1 MIENQTSADLLKL
14 IQGLAAVLAQGTAE
28 ENHLSAAVEKIG
40 QHFNLSRCLLFVLS
54 DNNQTI
60 EIAGQFNASD
70 LQKLTTQKYAFSQST
85 KLYQLLSQGKPFVLS
100 ELSESHIEASFLD
113 HLLAHIGIGEA
124 EKLAVFPIYVQSKL
138 VGCLCQQESQKRQG
152 FRTELLPAGESIAQ
166 ILSLAIARNQAK
178 ATASIEKQVQA
189 APGKLTASGD
199 QLAKHEQMIS
209 AISRQLAWERTARQ
223 IICRLHATVDKDAV
237 LQAAVDCLGQV
248 LSVSHCLIVKSDG
261 ATSPVVTHEYAE
273 GDNSPLGLGRTSQ
286 FPASAISC
294 FRHKTMAIG
303 ELTGQMKPIEL
314 SREDLEH
321 LSESGIHS
329 MVGTPIG
336 EDGLHGLV
344 IVLFSNRARK
354 WSQLEIELLE
364 TVANQC
370 AVALKHAETYA
381 QLKDQLFKMDVIGN
395 LTQQLTNALE
405 LAAHSSK
412 APGELEAKRREPPAQ
427 LSQREMEVLKLIA
440 QGLANREIA
449 QRLFLTESTV
459 ELHASRIRKKLKLKS
474 RTALV
479 KYAYDYHLV

>member
-1 MIENQTSADLLKL
+1 MIENQISSDLLRL
-14 IQGLAAVLAQGTAE
+14 IQELAHLFGKSGEHDNQLSLAC
-28 ENHLSAAVEKIG
+28 EKIG
-40 QHFNLSRCLLFVLS
+40 EHLSLSRCLLFVLS
-54 DNNQTI
+54 DNNQAI
-60 EIAGQFNASD
+60 EVAGQYADNE
-70 LQKLTTQKYAFSQST
+70 LPKLTTHKYAFSQST
-85 KLYQLLSQGKPFVLS
+85 RLYQLLSQGKPLVLS
-100 ELSESHIEASFLD
+100 EIPENHLEASYLD
-113 HLLAHIGIGEA
+113 HLLAHIGPSESEKVIVVPLYLQDKLIGTLCMQEPVSQRGVRA
-124 EKLAVFPIYVQSKL
+124 EL
-138 VGCLCQQESQKRQG
+138 RQ
-152 FRTELLPAGESIAQ
+152 AGESLAQ
-166 ILSLAIARNQAK
+166 IIALAIARDQARTTLK
-178 ATASIEKQVQA
+178 ADQQIQNTPNKLL
-189 APGKLTASGD
+189 APEQ
-199 QLAKHEQMIS
+199 QLAKHEQMVS
-209 AISRQLAWERTARQ
+209 SLSRQLAWERTARQ

-248 LSVSHCLIVKSDG
+248 LSVSHCLIVRTEGSI
-261 ATSPVVTHEYAE
+261 SPLVTHEYAE
-273 GDNSPLGLGRTSQ
+273 GDSSPLGLGRTSQ
-286 FPASAISC
+286 FPTSAISC
-294 FRHKTMAIG
+294 FKHKTMAIG

-329 MVGTPIG
+329 MLGTPIG
-336 EDGLHGLV
+336 EDGAHGLI

-354 WSQLEIELLE
+354 WSNLEIELLE

-405 LAAHSSK
+405 LAAHSNK
-412 APGELEAKRREPPAQ
+412 GTGELEAKRHDPPAQ